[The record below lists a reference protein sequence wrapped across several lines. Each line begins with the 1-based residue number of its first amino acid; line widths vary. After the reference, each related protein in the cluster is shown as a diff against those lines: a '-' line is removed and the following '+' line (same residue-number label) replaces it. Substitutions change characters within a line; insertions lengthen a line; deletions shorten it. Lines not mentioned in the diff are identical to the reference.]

1 MKTEIFVMTHRKFN
15 IPLEPF
21 YIPLHVGRAV
31 AEDLGYLGDD
41 TGDSISELNKYYGE
55 LTGLYW
61 LWKNYHD
68 VDVIG
73 ICHYRRY
80 FLNDKSQ
87 LMTQEDYEQV
97 MREADIMVS
106 NTVKVEKTYKDF
118 YAEAHNV
125 DDLMMAGEV
134 IKELYPEDYSA
145 FCKVMEGNECYFGN
159 LCVTTKKIFDE
170 YCEWLFSIFSVL
182 GERLDV
188 STYDAYHQRI
198 FGFLSENLLKVYI
211 VARNLKVK
219 EGKIG
224 ITSEKAETI
233 EFKLAIGQLIK
244 MGEFSQARE
253 MFYAYQKIRP
263 DVRLEVSD
271 LKQEIPD
278 MELILNILEQEE
290 LRGLQG
296 FYAVSHDL
304 PTLIAHFRLLR
315 DLIRKE
321 HMGQML
327 TAEEQQYLK
336 DKHVTE
342 IAREVIRINL

>member
-1 MKTEIFVMTHRKFN
+1 MRTQIFVMTHRKFN

-21 YIPLHVGRAV
+21 YVPLHVGRAV

-41 TGDSISELNKYYGE
+41 MGDSISEFNKYYGE

-80 FLNDKSQ
+80 FLNDKGQ
-87 LMTQEDYEQV
+87 LMTQEEYEQV
-97 MREADIMVS
+97 MTEADIMVS
-106 NTVKVEKTYKDF
+106 NTVRVEQTYKDF

-125 DDLMMAGEV
+125 DDLLMTGEV
-134 IKELYPEDYSA
+134 IKELYPEDYPA
-145 FCKVMEGNECYFGN
+145 FCKVIEGNECYFGN

-182 GERLDV
+182 ADRLDV

-211 VARNLKVK
+211 VARDLKVK

-233 EFKLAIGQLIK
+233 EFKLAIGQLVK

-253 MFYAYQKIRP
+253 MFYEYQKIRP

-278 MELILNILEQEE
+278 IELILNILEQEE

-296 FYAVSHDL
+296 FYAVSHNL
-304 PTLIAHFRLLR
+304 PTLIEHFRFLR
-315 DLIRKE
+315 EIVRKE
-321 HMGQML
+321 KMGFAL
-327 TAEEQQYLK
+327 NDEEQQYLK
-336 DKHVTE
+336 DKYVTE